1 MVCVVGRMRDLILQ
15 LSKSSIYSTKPF
27 GAQRADPDDEVTPA
41 LRAITEKR
49 AATLGYLLDE
59 SRQRHQPD
67 DYARD
72 AIRHYGRDIGRSVR
86 AKMRHGHDLQEF
98 AAVFTRGLESRVYE
112 METVSASPSE
122 FIVLFHYCPYVNCWR
137 QQGRDA
143 RQIETLCDICM
154 EGDHALT
161 DALDCVQLAVETALA
176 RGDAACRLRFY
187 QSQEAS

>member
-1 MVCVVGRMRDLILQ
+1 V
-15 LSKSSIYSTKPF
+15 LSDEYKTARF
-27 GAQRADPDDEVTPA
+27 GAQRRPWTTKLPWRCVP
-41 LRAITEKR
+41 TEKR

-154 EGDHALT
+154 EGIM
-161 DALDCVQLAVETALA
+161 
-176 RGDAACRLRFY
+176 R
-187 QSQEAS
+187 

>member
-1 MVCVVGRMRDLILQ
+1 M
-15 LSKSSIYSTKPF
+15 
-27 GAQRADPDDEVTPA
+27 
-41 LRAITEKR
+41 
-49 AATLGYLLDE
+49 
-59 SRQRHQPD
+59 
-67 DYARD
+67 
-72 AIRHYGRDIGRSVR
+72 RHYGRDIGRSVR

-161 DALDCVQLAVETALA
+161 DALDGVQLAVETALA

>member
-1 MVCVVGRMRDLILQ
+1 M
-15 LSKSSIYSTKPF
+15 
-27 GAQRADPDDEVTPA
+27 
-41 LRAITEKR
+41 
-49 AATLGYLLDE
+49 
-59 SRQRHQPD
+59 
-67 DYARD
+67 
-72 AIRHYGRDIGRSVR
+72 R

-154 EGDHALT
+154 EGNHALT
-161 DALDCVQLAVETALA
+161 DALDGVQLAVETALFTIMLSW
-176 RGDAACRLRFY
+176 LRRRPIFC
-187 QSQEAS
+187 SPVMRRNSCPKTWCCTG

>member
-1 MVCVVGRMRDLILQ
+1 MC
-15 LSKSSIYSTKPF
+15 TKQP
-27 GAQRADPDDEVTPA
+27 ASAHNAPTLDDEVTLA

-161 DALDCVQLAVETALA
+161 DALDGVQLAVETALA